1 MTARAQ
7 MIDMVNRLPDAELM
21 VLLEVAKRFIMLD
34 EADDIATPD
43 DIRAC
48 EEAMEEYRRGETIPL
63 EAVVPP
69 EALRA

>member
-7 MIDMVNRLPDAELM
+7 MLELVNQMPDAELAI
-21 VLLEVAKRFIMLD
+21 LLEVAKRFILVD
-34 EADDIATPD
+34 DDDIATPD

-69 EALRA
+69 EALRM

>member
-7 MIDMVNRLPDAELM
+7 MLELVNQMPDAELLI
-21 VLLEVAKRFIMLD
+21 LLEVAKRFILVD
-34 EADDIATPD
+34 DDDIATPD

-69 EALRA
+69 EALRM